1 MGAKIIFKNKKKYK
15 GEDIADIFVKGSK
28 NLKSINCPSN
38 LNSGA
43 IDEFLLIFL
52 VAAKSKGISYFK
64 NLGELNQK
72 ESPRL
77 KWGAKILN
85 KMGIKTELTNETIK
99 IYGNPNLDLKNKKI
113 LINNFLKDH
122 RVFMTVL

>member
-1 MGAKIIFKNKKKYK
+1 MTLLSVNSHTIKSVNIVYKSRNNYNFKKWAKKKKKKKKYK
-15 GEDIADIFVKGSK
+15 GEDIADIFVKGSE

-38 LNSGA
+38 LNNGA

-52 VAAKSKGISYFK
+52 VAAKSKGFHYFK
-64 NLGELNQK
+64 DLELNQK

-77 KWGAKILN
+77 KWEQILN

-99 IYGNPNLDLKNKKI
+99 IHGNQ
-113 LINNFLKDH
+113 
-122 RVFMTVL
+122 V